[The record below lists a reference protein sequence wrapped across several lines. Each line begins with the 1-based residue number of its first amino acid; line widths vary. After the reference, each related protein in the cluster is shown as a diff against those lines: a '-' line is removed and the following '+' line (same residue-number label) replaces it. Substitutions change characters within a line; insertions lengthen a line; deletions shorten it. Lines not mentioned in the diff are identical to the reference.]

1 MLSYILSVTLLL
13 LHTSCLCAKKPN
25 FVIFLTDDQDVAL
38 DGMYTT
44 TPLCCPSRA
53 SILTGLYV
61 HNHHTWNN
69 SVEGGCY
76 GSSWKQLETST
87 FSYTLNAAGYST
99 FYAGKYLNQ
108 YGKPP
113 ADSPGIVPPGW
124 TEWHGLVGNSVYF
137 GYTLSHN
144 GVSQNYFLSYLTD
157 VIRNLGISFIKNQ
170 TEFQPFLMV
179 LAPPAPHSP
188 FIPAPRH
195 KDAFFNVTAVRH
207 PNFNV
212 ASTDKHWMMTM
223 APAPLP
229 QSTMAELDR
238 VYRSRWET
246 LLSVDEM
253 VADIVEA
260 LDTNNLLEDTYII
273 YTSDNGYHIGQY
285 SQLYDKR
292 QPYEADIK
300 VPLIIRGPN
309 IQKDTINNQP
319 ILNVDLAPTIIR
331 WAGLDVPK
339 SMDGRLIQF
348 QHDQDIERKMLVEHY
363 GESGED
369 TVHPKCPWKYDD
381 HNLANF
387 KEMYDLSKDPY
398 ELKNII
404 DDELPSVRDWYH
416 DTLTHMLQCK
426 GSNKRI
432 SSVKNVFEESP
443 KQNEKQKKNIQ
454 NTFNYGITV
463 TYLQSTYKIHKKL
476 QLHVKIYC
484 LVQILRNDS
493 NNFIILEL
501 LLLYCILFVVDKP
514 D

>member
-38 DGMYTT
+38 DGMKPMKNVQRLIGNEGTTFNKSYTT

-113 ADSPGIVPPGW
+113 ADSPGIVPLGW

-223 APAPLP
+223 PPAPLP

-319 ILNVDLAPTIIR
+319 ILNVDLAPTILR

-381 HNLANF
+381 HNLAQCNPKYYCKCQDARNNTFACIRHISEHIDKKYCAFLDEKNF

-426 GSNKRI
+426 G
-432 SSVKNVFEESP
+432 VESCD
-443 KQNEKQKKNIQ
+443 KSAYDQE
-454 NTFNYGITV
+454 
-463 TYLQSTYKIHKKL
+463 ST
-476 QLHVKIYC
+476 
-484 LVQILRNDS
+484 
-493 NNFIILEL
+493 EL
-501 LLLYCILFVVDKP
+501 
-514 D
+514 